1 MRREG
6 QASDQ
11 NKIVAVIFFSGS
23 EQSRSVDLDVREGTN
38 CGNVGWNEKE
48 SLQTTFERRKGN
60 FACLFGS
67 MCTQHISLTQQEPS
81 LRILKSPLHLLRVLF
96 QMESGVSFHRIIE

>member
-1 MRREG
+1 MDPLQRVKKKEMRREG

-11 NKIVAVIFFSGS
+11 NKIISVLFFSSS

-48 SLQTTFERRKGN
+48 SLQTTFARRKGN

-67 MCTQHISLTQQEPS
+67 VYTRSVSLTQQG
-81 LRILKSPLHLLRVLF
+81 LL
-96 QMESGVSFHRIIE
+96 